1 MSLSKFILRRVLLS
15 IPVLIGAIAVSFILL
30 RTAITPE
37 SIVWS
42 RMPRRWTQE
51 MWDAEWIR
59 LGFDKPIFIQFLVFV
74 QDLFIGNW
82 GNSYHIVGDSSVR
95 DIIFQRLPRTLEIAI
110 ICFIIS
116 IIIGTKLGL
125 ITGSKRNKL
134 RDKSLRFFTYIAIAI
149 PPFIFAIMFS
159 QLSAYENL
167 FLFPAWGYKSP
178 GLPDPPA
185 ITNARILD
193 CILSGSWFLL
203 ADYLHHLAIPMTAM
217 IIFQLSII
225 FRHSRSSMI
234 GVLQDDYIRTA
245 RAKGCTEKMVVNNHA
260 LKNALGPS
268 VTMISFAFPKIFAG
282 FIALEVAFQMPG
294 IGDLFYR
301 ALLRGDYAIVIPI
314 IFLVSII
321 VLILNLIADIVYA
334 ALDPRIRLT

>member
-1 MSLSKFILRRVLLS
+1 
-15 IPVLIGAIAVSFILL
+15 
-30 RTAITPE
+30 
-37 SIVWS
+37 
-42 RMPRRWTQE
+42 
-51 MWDAEWIR
+51 
-59 LGFDKPIFIQFLVFV
+59 
-74 QDLFIGNW
+74 
-82 GNSYHIVGDSSVR
+82 VR

-110 ICFIIS
+110 ICFIIA

-134 RDKSLRFFTYIAIAI
+134 TDKSLRFFTYITIAI

-167 FLFPAWGYKSP
+167 FIFPAWGYKSP
-178 GLPDPPA
+178 GMPDPPA

-193 CILSGSWFLL
+193 CILSGSWVIL
-203 ADYLHHLAIPMTAM
+203 ADYLHHLVIPMTAM
-217 IIFQLSII
+217 IIFQLSVI

-321 VLILNLIADIVYA
+321 VLILNLIADIIYA
-334 ALDPRIRLT
+334 ALDPRIRLR